1 MLLTTFFFTVTV
13 VLNWIVFALI
23 VFGFAIVYNPL
34 GSSKYRK
41 ARENGPTETTL
52 HKKVS
57 KMWIKRFRWV
67 FCCLRSDEYG
77 KEAFMQVA
85 SLLSALFRSTDLVPS
100 DIIAGAILMR
110 VRQKRETREM
120 RRIRMLNPDD
130 GPRYMTDTS
139 RLFATSPPWMTIPNA
154 RHMLRFALASYGWPM
169 VCYLKCCSGCFKLLK
184 NVKCCG
190 CCSSRSDVVDDNC
203 CLCHFGGVME
213 VSRLRSEDVV
223 HASFK
228 NHIFELPYCILLDH
242 KKKQIVISVRGSL
255 SFRDVFT
262 DLTADA
268 SDFEAV
274 GFPVNSAAHRGMM
287 IGAEKLLDR
296 LQEGNLLDRV
306 CNTYADYT
314 LTLTGHSL
322 GGGVSILIGAKLR
335 EKYPDL
341 RVYAFATPAGLL
353 SRDAARV
360 TESFVFTVG
369 VGDDFVMRLCVESVE
384 NIRTNVIETLRACK
398 LPKVTTKRV
407 IDYITNRVV
416 NILFL
421 TVSHNAQRFRLHIV

>member
-1 MLLTTFFFTVTV
+1 
-13 VLNWIVFALI
+13 
-23 VFGFAIVYNPL
+23 
-34 GSSKYRK
+34 
-41 ARENGPTETTL
+41 
-52 HKKVS
+52 
-57 KMWIKRFRWV
+57 
-67 FCCLRSDEYG
+67 
-77 KEAFMQVA
+77 MQ
-85 SLLSALFRSTDLVPS
+85 
-100 DIIAGAILMR
+100 I
-110 VRQKRETREM
+110 
-120 RRIRMLNPDD
+120 
-130 GPRYMTDTS
+130 
-139 RLFATSPPWMTIPNA
+139 
-154 RHMLRFALASYGWPM
+154 
-169 VCYLKCCSGCFKLLK
+169 
-184 NVKCCG
+184 
-190 CCSSRSDVVDDNC
+190 
-203 CLCHFGGVME
+203 
-213 VSRLRSEDVV
+213 SRLRSEDVV
-223 HASFK
+223 HASFT

-268 SDFEAV
+268 SDFDAV
-274 GFPVNSAAHRGMM
+274 GFPANSAAHRGMM
-287 IGAEKLLDR
+287 IGAEKLLAR

-335 EKYPDL
+335 AKYPDL

-398 LPKVTTKRV
+398 LPKVRAQLSHQSKLL
-407 IDYITNRVV
+407 IIA
-416 NILFL
+416 LL
-421 TVSHNAQRFRLHIV
+421 THCYVSVSHNA

>member
-1 MLLTTFFFTVTV
+1 MLSETHFFVAVTV

-41 ARENGPTETTL
+41 ARENGPTETIL

-57 KMWIKRFRWV
+57 KVWINRFRWI
-67 FCCLRSDEYG
+67 FCCIRRDEYG
-77 KEAFMQVA
+77 QEAFMQVA

-130 GPRYMTDTS
+130 GPRYTTDTS
-139 RLFATSPPWMTIPNA
+139 RLFATSPSWMTIPNA

-169 VCYLKCCSGCFKLLK
+169 VCYLRCCSGCFKLIK
-184 NVKCCG
+184 NIKCCG
-190 CCSSRSDVVDDNC
+190 CCSSRSDIVDDNC

-268 SDFEAV
+268 SDFDAL
-274 GFPVNSAAHRGMM
+274 GFPPNSAAHRGMM

-335 EKYPDL
+335 YKYPDL

-398 LPKVTTKRV
+398 LPKVMEQHK
-407 IDYITNRVV
+407 
-416 NILFL
+416 
-421 TVSHNAQRFRLHIV
+421 

>member
-1 MLLTTFFFTVTV
+1 M
-13 VLNWIVFALI
+13 II
-23 VFGFAIVYNPL
+23 FGFSIVYNPL
-34 GSSKYRK
+34 GASKYRK
-41 ARENGPTETTL
+41 TRENGPTETTL

-57 KMWIKRFRWV
+57 KVWINRFRWV
-67 FCCLRSDEYG
+67 FCCIRKDEYG
-77 KEAFMQVA
+77 QEAFMQVA
-85 SLLSALFRSTDLVPS
+85 SLLSALFRGTDLVPS

-130 GPRYMTDTS
+130 GPRYSTDMT
-139 RLFATSPPWMTIPNA
+139 RLFATSPPWMTVSNA

-184 NVKCCG
+184 NITCCG
-190 CCSSRSDVVDDNC
+190 CCRSKSDIVDDNC
-203 CLCHFGGVME
+203 CLCHFGGV
-213 VSRLRSEDVV
+213 VDISRLRPDDVV

-268 SDFEAV
+268 ADFVAH
-274 GFPVNSAAHRGMM
+274 GFPENSAAHRGMI
-287 IGAEKLLDR
+287 IGAEKLFDR
-296 LQEGNLLDRV
+296 LQDGNLLDRI
-306 CNTYADYT
+306 CNTYADYQ

-322 GGGVSILIGAKLR
+322 GGGVSILLGAKLR
-335 EKYPDL
+335 EKYPGL

-353 SRDAARV
+353 SREAARV
-360 TESFVFTVG
+360 TESFVFSVG
-369 VGDDFVMRLCVESVE
+369 VGDDFVMRLCVEAVE
-384 NIRTNVIETLRACK
+384 NIRMNVIETLKACK
-398 LPKVTTKRV
+398 LPKVMKLFFTPSSSTYKRA
-407 IDYITNRVV
+407 IKYFST
-416 NILFL
+416 
-421 TVSHNAQRFRLHIV
+421 A

>member
-1 MLLTTFFFTVTV
+1 
-13 VLNWIVFALI
+13 
-23 VFGFAIVYNPL
+23 
-34 GSSKYRK
+34 
-41 ARENGPTETTL
+41 
-52 HKKVS
+52 
-57 KMWIKRFRWV
+57 
-67 FCCLRSDEYG
+67 
-77 KEAFMQVA
+77 MQVA

-100 DIIAGAILMR
+100 DIMAGAILLR

-130 GPRYMTDTS
+130 GPRYSTDMA
-139 RLFATSPPWMTIPNA
+139 RLFATSPSWMTVPNA

-169 VCYLKCCSGCFKLLK
+169 VCYLKCCRGCFKLIK
-184 NVKCCG
+184 NITCCG
-190 CCSSRSDVVDDNC
+190 CCRSRTEVVDDNC
-203 CLCHFGGVME
+203 CLCHFGAVME
-213 VSRLRSEDVV
+213 VSRLRPDDIVY
-223 HASFK
+223 ASFK
-228 NHIFELPYCILLDH
+228 NHVFELPFCILLDH
-242 KKKQIVISVRGSL
+242 AKKQIVISVRGSL

-268 SDFEAV
+268 SDFEAH
-274 GFPVNSAAHRGMM
+274 GFPSNSAAHRGMN

-296 LQEGNLLDRV
+296 LNEGNLLDRV
-306 CNTYADYT
+306 CNTYADYK

-335 EKYPDL
+335 QKYPDL

-353 SRDAARV
+353 SREAAKE

-398 LPKVTTKRV
+398 LPKVMNYFFTHHRHWVINTPLIFQYRIMLNGFGYTMFNIPSRDLETTWRE
-407 IDYITNRVV
+407 
-416 NILFL
+416 
-421 TVSHNAQRFRLHIV
+421 VSDVSSQQAPPSPSDVDKINAEAALVSKEISSRRFAKTRLYTGGRILHIIRRKKTEMEKFVVYP